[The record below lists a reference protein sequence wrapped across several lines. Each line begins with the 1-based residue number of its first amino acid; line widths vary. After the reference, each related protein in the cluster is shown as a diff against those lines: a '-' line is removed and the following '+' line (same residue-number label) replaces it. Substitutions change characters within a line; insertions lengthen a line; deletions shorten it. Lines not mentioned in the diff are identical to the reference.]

1 MKKEPTLTI
10 FALLALTLAG
20 CENVAVNALP
30 QHQMQDKL
38 VCLGRAIGAVEF
50 LMPRDL

>member
-1 MKKEPTLTI
+1 MKKIFLTI
-10 FALLALTLAG
+10 FALLALTLTG
-20 CENVAVNALP
+20 CENVAVNAQP